1 MFNKAESA
9 AIIDLV
15 YNKKSDDD
23 YYESALDYCV
33 KGNLQSVLD
42 EYAHLLNTDKIGKH
56 VDEAIIGTSNYRV
69 IQENQLAMKKRIWR
83 CELILPFPL

>member
-69 IQENQLAMKKRIWR
+69 DTRESFVKL
-83 CELILPFPL
+83 LILHSGHSFYLLHL